1 LTLLCPR
8 SRRSGRAF
16 SSGHD
21 DLWEGVRRQ
30 SSLSGSFILVEE
42 ESFCN
47 VSCDLEVP
55 STVGPGLFNRLS
67 CLTSVIRWLE
77 ISDKLSSSWRC
88 FPRYCSVVPKYD
100 RTRKGAA
107 VFSR

>member
-1 LTLLCPR
+1 MEGRFPLGMMIY
-8 SRRSGRAF
+8 GRAF
-16 SSGHD
+16 VGSRVYP
-21 DLWEGVRRQ
+21 DL
-30 SSLSGSFILVEE
+30 LCFHFLVEE
-42 ESFCN
+42 ESFCD

-55 STVGPGLFNRLS
+55 STMGPGLFNRLS